1 MENSKNYNHKYITN
15 KLVIQIFNI
24 SEFVR
29 LTQAYS

>member
-1 MENSKNYNHKYITN
+1 MENSKNYKHKYITN
-15 KLVIQIFNI
+15 YLVIQIFNI